1 MTYNI
6 NASPAPIAG
15 DIVVATALNGV
26 VYTENNR
33 IHIKSNS
40 CHYIYKPNGSP
51 AGWYA
56 RNIKTSDDI
65 FLGVGACPTIEL
77 ENLEVKN
84 AEAWEAIHAE
94 LEDI

>member
-26 VYTENNR
+26 VYSENNR
-33 IHIKSNS
+33 IHIKTNTR
-40 CHYIYKPNGSP
+40 HYIYKPDGSP
-51 AGWYA
+51 SGWYA
-56 RNIKTSDDI
+56 RNIKTNDDI
-65 FLGVGACPTIEL
+65 YLGVGACPTVEL

-84 AEAWEAIHAE
+84 TEAWGKTKAPEIE
-94 LEDI
+94 E